1 MDTSVGEHPRTPS
14 ELEEVKEE
22 FIAKNFSKRAMFWE
36 DLALFIKAELD
47 KHLKQ
52 QDPIKS
58 QVKTFIESYELFEVV
73 PDSSEQVARVFS
85 ERGYR
90 MKNPE
95 IRPYEERMGYYEADH
110 YCIRLR
116 SDHEGVSV
124 TGYDDEQVEI
134 QVRTVLMDAWAEIR
148 HDLDYKHILMS
159 ATGEEL
165 RVLDAIKGSI
175 MSCEILQDHLFIL
188 RKQHVESDVERWTRE
203 SSKRLRISLIDSMSF
218 EPGLRFLLDRF
229 GSEPSEGAL
238 FRYTK
243 ELFERCDIHSL
254 LEFRQTMARLIKI
267 DEQPEKA
274 AKAQWALSSM
284 YSSSQY
290 RGTLKKD
297 ALEDDALTLFQFVSI
312 LLLYAMDV
320 EDIER
325 RLWAPKSVYNDDDEE
340 EDEEDNSDET
350 GNTASDLSHD
360 SEGNSDNKSEIED
373 DEDSD
378 DDKSED
384 SDDDKSEDSDDDDDD
399 VDTDLDIDKILG
411 FDRKKG
417 RTSPKIWSKE
427 RLARKADRWTK
438 WDYDRRAAR
447 WYSLLSM
454 VLDTMD
460 KCRPDMLHEDMRRW
474 LHTVSITWHVHE
486 WVATIYQD
494 NAKLTD
500 VMPVVARLFGYFKAH
515 IEDAWN
521 SEAIWLYTIAT
532 YLQWWEKHKVW
543 LYTED
548 QRDWEIRRKY
558 GMTVDKEMLMDN
570 CWIKGSQ
577 VAADIIGVAPVHL
590 KHAALFR
597 ALLRGRHADN
607 YAYLHL
613 HNEDIDIN
621 RQDSC
626 GNSFLGAAAAFGSE
640 DICRIML
647 TRPGANLNLAFRDG
661 LSLMHIAVVRENG
674 AMIKQLA
681 SSLNLDTKATWDVGD
696 LNFAKDY
703 IEYGLDDYRYPY
715 DNRKAKPRA
724 PYWSQYDKREDWR
737 PKSHRGKKS
746 RGSLKMTWT
755 AVEMAKRRCRENAD
769 LQSLYEPLFDA
780 ARHTH
785 DKKLSLTKRSR
796 KRPG

>member
-1 MDTSVGEHPRTPS
+1 MDTSVEERPRTPS
-14 ELEEVKEE
+14 KLEEVKEE

-52 QDPIKS
+52 QDPIVHSTSTYRIKTKESLRGKVERLQKQGKCQDLASFENVRWDVAGVRVCLYFPCQKS

-73 PDSSEQVARVFS
+73 PDSSEQVARVFR

-229 GSEPSEGAL
+229 GSEPSDGAL

-360 SEGNSDNKSEIED
+360 SEGSSDNKSEIED

-427 RLARKADRWTK
+427 RLARKADRWTN
-438 WDYDRRAAR
+438 
-447 WYSLLSM
+447 M

-500 VMPVVARLFGYFKAH
+500 VMLVVARLFGYFKAH

-558 GMTVDKEMLMDN
+558 GMTVDKEMLMDD

-577 VAADIIGVAPVHL
+577 
-590 KHAALFR
+590 
-597 ALLRGRHADN
+597 
-607 YAYLHL
+607 
-613 HNEDIDIN
+613 
-621 RQDSC
+621 
-626 GNSFLGAAAAFGSE
+626 
-640 DICRIML
+640 RIL
-647 TRPGANLNLAFRDG
+647 TLAFRDG